1 LKKPLAIR
9 SSVYDIQ
16 YIEAPTKNQPTQSTI
31 MKNEVNYILSNKI
44 IREFLE
50 NEALEQVASDI
61 RAKTGSGTTAKA
73 VEVLLM
79 NGKDETIAARYMQY
93 FAAGVVIVAKL
104 RTETLTT

>member
-1 LKKPLAIR
+1 MTNAI
-9 SSVYDIQ
+9 
-16 YIEAPTKNQPTQSTI
+16 
-31 MKNEVNYILSNKI
+31 NYILSNKI

-50 NEALEQVASDI
+50 NDAREQVASDI